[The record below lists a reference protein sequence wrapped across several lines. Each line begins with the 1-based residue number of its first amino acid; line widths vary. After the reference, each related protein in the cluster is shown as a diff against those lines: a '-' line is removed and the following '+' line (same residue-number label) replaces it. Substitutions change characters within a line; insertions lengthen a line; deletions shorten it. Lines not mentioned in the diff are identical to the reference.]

1 MDSAAERLDDLC
13 KLGCVGNCDEWLLCA
28 QVLCIFQRYWLSS
41 LCFLSKILIEG
52 LMFGVRLETT
62 GCEEEILI
70 EIFEIEGS
78 DGCLG
83 ILGRSN
89 EKDWGVRLDK
99 KL

>member
-1 MDSAAERLDDLC
+1 
-13 KLGCVGNCDEWLLCA
+13 
-28 QVLCIFQRYWLSS
+28 
-41 LCFLSKILIEG
+41 
-52 LMFGVRLETT
+52 MFGVRLETT